1 LLNIL
6 AGMSL
11 SIVVLIL
18 TFISLGVVVMGVDI
32 VRAFM
37 RIIRMM
43 DWNIMNRVMRSVD
56 FVVRILYIVCF
67 GVVLMLMVWH
77 THMQSWTMMNWFS
90 FILMRFLLTYLFSK
104 AMSLM
109 R

>member
-1 LLNIL
+1 MLNIL
-6 AGMSL
+6 AGVSL

-18 TFISLGVVVMGVDI
+18 AFISLGVVVMGVDR

-67 GVVLMLMVWH
+67 SVVLMLMMRH

-90 FILMRFLLTYLFSK
+90 FILMRLLLTYLFSK